1 LAQSKQGKNQMLRY
15 VLPLVLIIGF
25 AQAADDSNYAEI
37 ARTRR
42 YAGGADES
50 DLKVQATLY
59 QTPSSKKKKKPVT
72 TEPSE
77 GF

>member
-1 LAQSKQGKNQMLRY
+1 MLKI
-15 VLPLVLIIGF
+15 VLPLILVMGF
-25 AQAADDSNYAEI
+25 AQAADDSNYSEI

-42 YAGGADES
+42 YVGGADES

-59 QTPSSKKKKKPVT
+59 QTPSSKKKKKTVT

>member
-1 LAQSKQGKNQMLRY
+1 MKKMLKY
-15 VLPLVLIIGF
+15 VLPLILIIGF
-25 AQAADDSNYAEI
+25 AQAADDTNYAEI

-42 YAGGADES
+42 YSGGVDES

-59 QTPSSKKKKKPVT
+59 QTPSSKKKKKTIT
-72 TEPSE
+72 TEPAE

>member
-1 LAQSKQGKNQMLRY
+1 MLKY

-25 AQAADDSNYAEI
+25 AQAADDKNYSEL

-42 YAGGADES
+42 YAGGVDES
-50 DLKVQATLY
+50 DLKVQPVLY
-59 QTPSSKKKKKPVT
+59 QTPSSKKKKKIAP
-72 TEPSE
+72 TEPVE